1 MRKQRVY
8 LETTMFNYY
17 IDQTKDAHPATL
29 AFFEALGRGEFDGYT
44 STITYRELT
53 AAPDPKR
60 AKMLE
65 LIGKYHIAML
75 EESDESIKLAD
86 IYIKNGVIPAAKP
99 LDARHIA
106 IATVNAIDI
115 ILSYNFKHI
124 NKLKTKTMIPAIN
137 QIEGYRNITIA
148 QSEELID
155 L

>member
-17 IDQTKDAHPATL
+17 LDEARDAHPATL
-29 AFFEALGRGEFDGYT
+29 VLFEALGRGEFDGYT
-44 STITYRELT
+44 SVITYRELS
-53 AAPDPKR
+53 AAQEPKR
-60 AKMLE
+60 ARMLE
-65 LIGKYHIAML
+65 LISKYRITVLA
-75 EESDESIKLAD
+75 ESEESIKLAQT
-86 IYIKNGVIPAAKP
+86 YISKGVIPAKKG

-106 IATVNAIDI
+106 VATVNAIDI

-124 NKLKTKTMIPAIN
+124 NKLKTKALIPAIN
-137 QIEGYRNITIA
+137 LTEGYQTITIA